1 MSWFSSI
8 FSGGSIL
15 NPVHD
20 FDSIFNGT
28 KNLIA
33 NPGKQFN
40 KFIEPA
46 AITALPL
53 AAAGLATLATGGLAS
68 PLLYPAI
75 AGAAGTYGG
84 EIATQGLGALTS
96 GKPPSIGDFAIG
108 AGLAAGTYGL
118 QSLLSPAI
126 PTVSTATSTA
136 PNLLSTSG
144 FNTAMANIGTAGSTA
159 TTSGSFLGSVG
170 STLSGIGSALGSG
183 LTGTLD
189 VLGTAAKVLTIAAT
203 GMEAYSLIQ
212 SHNTAGQ
219 CNSVQS
225 QAQQFGSIA
234 QTFNSDY
241 QAVTASNAQQTLST
255 LQSLYSQANQLGQ
268 AIISSGSA
276 CVDSTVT
283 NQIQQTLSQMQTA
296 ISNLETALGQTSSTT
311 PASPATTSTAPT
323 TTSTNLG
330 VSSTCTTN
338 QQQFSNLVG
347 GFNSA
352 IGQPIS
358 SNLYSQLSGLYQQAY
373 TTAQAIQADS
383 TCGTASAMSII
394 DNNLSSMQTQ
404 LQQIANELTAQGV
417 STSSIQPSYS
427 SSVATPTSSSSTT
440 NPVISAIQ
448 SNPAV
453 LPILIVGGTA
463 LVGGLIWYAVS

>member
-255 LQSLYSQANQLGQ
+255 LQSLYSQANQLGS

-276 CVDSTVT
+276 CVNSSVA

-296 ISNLETALGQTSSTT
+296 ISNLQTALGKTSSTST
-311 PASPATTSTAPT
+311 TPTSTYPASTASSSTA
-323 TTSTNLG
+323 SA
-330 VSSTCTTN
+330 SSTCTSYQN
-338 QQQFSNLVG
+338 QFSSAVSQ
-347 GFNSA
+347 FNALAS
-352 IGQPIS
+352 QTPS
-358 SNLYSQLSGLYQQAY
+358 SSQYSQMQGLYQQA
-373 TTAQAIQADS
+373 QSIGNAIQLNS
-383 TCGTASAMSII
+383 TCGTSAVMSIVQNSLYGMGN
-394 DNNLSSMQTQ
+394 D
-404 LQQIANELTAQGV
+404 LQEVANTLDSQGI
-417 STSSIQPSYS
+417 STSSIQPTMPS
-427 SSVATPTSSSSTT
+427 SLATSSSATTPSST
-440 NPVISAIQ
+440 VSSILS
-448 SNPAV
+448 SNPDV
-453 LPILIVGGTA
+453 LPIVIIGGGA
-463 LVGGLIWYAVS
+463 ILVSLIWYAVS